1 VTCICFSAT
10 SSFIASVALLGIG
23 AVTIRQTTASAERPY
38 AAIPLIFG
46 VQQLVEGILWLELPA
61 QSQATHMLAIAYML
75 FSHILWPIYVPLAV
89 LAIEPLAVRRRLI
102 VLPTIAGAGAGL
114 FFLIALATSRVS
126 ATIAGPHIAYHL
138 PHPHDGIALTLY
150 VAGTC
155 LAPLLSSYRTVQL
168 FGVAIACSMLAT
180 YLAYA
185 MWFASVWC
193 FFAALTSG
201 VVFVHFS
208 RRGHALT

>member
-61 QSQATHMLAIAYML
+61 QSQATQMLAIAYML

-89 LAIEPLAVRRRLI
+89 LAIEPLAP
-102 VLPTIAGAGAGL
+102 LP
-114 FFLIALATSRVS
+114 R
-126 ATIAGPHIAYHL
+126 
-138 PHPHDGIALTLY
+138 
-150 VAGTC
+150 
-155 LAPLLSSYRTVQL
+155 
-168 FGVAIACSMLAT
+168 
-180 YLAYA
+180 
-185 MWFASVWC
+185 
-193 FFAALTSG
+193 
-201 VVFVHFS
+201 
-208 RRGHALT
+208 